1 MIDFRV
7 LVVDDELLA
16 REMVAGLVKRDGE
29 VTSVIEC
36 GDARRVPDLISE
48 HHPHIVFLDVEMPG
62 LDGIQLARTFSA
74 EDPVVV
80 FITAFSQYATQAFD
94 VRATDYVLKPFSDAR
109 LFEALTRAKRRVR
122 EHRLGGL
129 ANEMATLTA
138 ELHPQETVPAKP
150 ETGTRF
156 LEQISF
162 QAGDRSIELKVG
174 DVIWIKAEDY
184 YVLIHSKRG
193 RQLVR
198 TTLSALEQRLDPLTF
213 LRVHRAAIV
222 NVHEVQEIRDE
233 NGLSLV
239 LSDGSDVPVS
249 RSRRAHLEAILRSRL
264 R

>member
-1 MIDFRV
+1 MESTRPTEEDV
-7 LVVDDELLA
+7 QEVDAWLDSLEGLT
-16 REMVAGLVKRDGE
+16 RERGAPAAGRMLSRLIERGQRLGLTVAGALNTPYVN
-29 VTSVIEC
+29 TIP
-36 GDARRVPDLISE
+36 A
-48 HHPHIVFLDVEMPG
+48 DV
-62 LDGIQLARTFSA
+62 Q
-74 EDPVVV
+74 
-80 FITAFSQYATQAFD
+80 
-94 VRATDYVLKPFSDAR
+94 
-109 LFEALTRAKRRVR
+109 
-122 EHRLGGL
+122 
-129 ANEMATLTA
+129 
-138 ELHPQETVPAKP
+138 PAYP
-150 ETGTRF
+150 
-156 LEQISF
+156 
-162 QAGDRSIELKVG
+162 GDRSIELKVG